1 MKRILKML
9 KLILICLISLIAIVF
24 VVWWIYSSGKIRT
37 YSEPNSLSEKFVMDI
52 NGAPNGFFINSRD
65 INNPV
70 LLFVSSGP
78 GTDDYVFTEKYK
90 DMQLEND
97 FTVVYWDYRGMG
109 IAYDKNIDV
118 SKITLENILKDTQTV
133 TEYLKERFNRDKIFI
148 MGFSGGTHIALR
160 AAAEHPEDY
169 YALIN
174 MAQTVTDSC
183 ENDTLMY
190 SFMKDVFESRGDKAS
205 LEKLEN
211 AVDPVETDMV
221 VCKDW
226 YDYVYLLHDAGGG
239 TILNKTEFEGITLPI
254 LTSRC
259 YTISEKF
266 AYVKGM
272 KMYRTTPF
280 ADELK
285 GFDYRISIPSLEIP
299 VYFISGEM
307 DYNCPWELVQ
317 EYWEIIDAP
326 DKGFYLI
333 PDSAHSP
340 LWENPSETCEVLRSI
355 KERALNG

>member
-1 MKRILKML
+1 MKRTLKML
-9 KLILICLISLIAIVF
+9 KIILICFAALVLLILA
-24 VVWWIYSSGKIRT
+24 VWVIISPGKIRT

-65 INNPV
+65 ISNPV

-78 GTDDYVFTEKYK
+78 GTDDYVFTDKYK

-109 IAYDKNIDV
+109 IAYDKNIDTDQ
-118 SKITLENILKDTQTV
+118 ITLENLLNDTQKV
-133 TEYLKERFNRDKIFI
+133 TEYLKERFGQDKIYI

-169 YALIN
+169 HALIN
-174 MAQTVTDSC
+174 MAQTVTDSY

-190 SFMKDVFESRGDKAS
+190 SFMKDVFESRGDKTS

-211 AVDPVETDMV
+211 AVEHVENGNV
-221 VCKDW
+221 VCKNW
-226 YDYVYLLHDAGGG
+226 YDYVYLLHEAGGG
-239 TILNKTEFEGITLPI
+239 TIMNKTEFEGITLPI
-254 LTSRC
+254 LTCRC
-259 YTISEKF
+259 YTISEKL

-272 KMYRTTPF
+272 KMYRRTPLSN
-280 ADELK
+280 ELD
-285 GFDYRISIPSLEIP
+285 GFDYRLCIPSLEIP

-307 DYNCPWELVQ
+307 DYNCPRELAE
-317 EYWEIIDAP
+317 EYCDIIEAP

-340 LWENPSETCEVLRSI
+340 LWENPSETCEVLRQI
-355 KERALNG
+355 KEKTLNG